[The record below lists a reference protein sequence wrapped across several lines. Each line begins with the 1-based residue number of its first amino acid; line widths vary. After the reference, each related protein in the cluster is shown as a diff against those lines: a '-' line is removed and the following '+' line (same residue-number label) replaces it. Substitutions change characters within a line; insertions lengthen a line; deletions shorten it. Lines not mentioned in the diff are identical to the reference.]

1 MIKIAI
7 VDDDGQSRRTLEENL
22 KKYETEENTSFSV
35 THYSDSEY
43 FLRDYVKQYDII
55 FLDVEMPVLNGI
67 EVAKRLRQTDSSV
80 IIVFVTNFGKYAI
93 DGYEVEA
100 LDFIVKPVTYYGLK
114 LKIKRAVERL
124 AKDNDATI
132 EVSSYDRITRIRQKD
147 VYYVEVRE
155 HGLFINTVDGIV
167 QSYGS
172 LKKLEATL
180 DKTTFSR
187 CNHCYLVNLGHVKVI
202 KGFELTLDNGEV
214 LQISRS
220 KKKPFSE
227 AVDKFAGSTF

>member
-7 VDDDGQSRRTLEENL
+7 VDDDRQSRLTLEENL
-22 KKYETEENTSFSV
+22 EKYSVEENVEFSV
-35 THYSDSEY
+35 THYSDSDY
-43 FLRDYVKQYDII
+43 FLRDYSKQYGIV
-55 FLDVEMPVLNGI
+55 FLDVEMPGVNGI
-67 EVAKRLRQTDSSV
+67 EVAKRLRKTDTSV
-80 IIVFVTNFGKYAI
+80 ILVFVTNFGKYAI
-93 DGYEVEA
+93 DGYEVDA

-124 AKDNDATI
+124 AKENDATI
-132 EVSSYDRITRIRQKD
+132 DVSSYDRITRIKQKD

-155 HGLFINTVDGIV
+155 HGLSIHTVDGVV

-180 DKTTFSR
+180 DKTAFSR

-202 KGFELTLDNGEV
+202 KRFELTLDNGEV

-220 KKKPFSE
+220 KKKPFTE
-227 AVDKFAGSTF
+227 AVDAFAGSTF